1 MRRVPA
7 VYAGPAPCGR
17 DSGYEWGEALAAA
30 RFRIL
35 EHRPAG
41 DDPAG
46 AGAVSW
52 RLLATNNR
60 DLGRAPADYPDA
72 EACWAA
78 IRELRDGVSQARP
91 VTVRGGPSS
100 WGWRLMI
107 GDRVVIVGSRAYQ
120 RRIQAEQAA
129 SVVLGLIPA
138 AELAGLD

>member
-1 MRRVPA
+1 MW
-7 VYAGPAPCGR
+7 R
-17 DSGYEWGEALAAA
+17 DIGYEWGEALAAA
-30 RFRIL
+30 RFRIIQ
-35 EHRPAG
+35 HRPA

-46 AGAVSW
+46 ADTVSW

-60 DLGRAPADYPDA
+60 DLGRAPSGYPDPG
-72 EACWAA
+72 ACRAA
-78 IRELRDGVSQARP
+78 VRELQEGVGRAEP
-91 VTVRGGPSS
+91 VTVRSGPSS

-107 GDRVVIVGSRAYQ
+107 DDQVVAVASRVYQ

>member
-1 MRRVPA
+1 V
-7 VYAGPAPCGR
+7 CGR
-17 DSGYEWGEALAAA
+17 DIGYEWGDTLAAA

-35 EHRPAG
+35 QHRPA

-46 AGAVSW
+46 AETLSW

-60 DLGRAPADYPDA
+60 DLGRAPGGYPDP
-72 EACWAA
+72 EACRAA
-78 IRELRDGVSQARP
+78 IRELQATVARAEP
-91 VTVRGGPSS
+91 VTVRSGPSS

-107 GDRVVIVGSRAYQ
+107 GDRVVAVASRLYQ

-129 SVVLGLIPA
+129 SVVLVLIPA

>member
-1 MRRVPA
+1 VG
-7 VYAGPAPCGR
+7 V
-17 DSGYEWGEALAAA
+17 AAA

-35 EHRPAG
+35 QHRPAA
-41 DDPAG
+41 DG
-46 AGAVSW
+46 AAEAETLSW

-60 DLGRAPADYPDA
+60 DLGRAPGGYPDA
-72 EACWAA
+72 EACRAA
-78 IRELRDGVSQARP
+78 IRDLQATVTRAEP
-91 VTVRGGPSS
+91 ITVRSGPSS

-107 GDRVVIVGSRAYQ
+107 GDRVVAVASRAYQ